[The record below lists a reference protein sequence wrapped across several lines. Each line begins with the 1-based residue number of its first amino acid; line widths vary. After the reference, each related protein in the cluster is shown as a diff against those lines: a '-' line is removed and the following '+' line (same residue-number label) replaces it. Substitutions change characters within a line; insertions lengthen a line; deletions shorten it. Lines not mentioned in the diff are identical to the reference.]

1 MILVFRRKA
10 AWVVAGAAALF
21 VAGWAPPVDA
31 HAGNADGSRPF
42 VTGVEPALAGIGAT
56 AVFAGSWQ
64 ISLSVTSPQDVTV
77 LDDANRAF
85 VRIVRDGVDGDYGAP
100 AWYTSAIAPDASGA
114 VRLPSG
120 VGPASPPDWRPV
132 SRARGWA
139 WFDPRISAGSGA
151 VSPDMV
157 ARAVPVRLRDF
168 DIPLLVGDTPAHIK
182 GYLEFEPPRG
192 RYGHRLLS
200 PPRPAPG
207 VEIGLLA
214 GQAVPTV
221 TVRNDSPD
229 PVTVLGADGEPFLR
243 VGSTVEANL
252 ASPAWVQV
260 GRALGRTPKAVADA
274 TAQPQWEAISEG
286 HLLSWAD
293 FRSRPPDAEPP
304 VSTGYAVE
312 VRRWT
317 IPLRIGAQ
325 PAEIKGATT
334 FEPFRPPSRKS
345 GVNGLAAAAAG
356 LFGVALAV
364 SAWAILRRRGS
375 RSLR

>member
-1 MILVFRRKA
+1 
-10 AWVVAGAAALF
+10 
-21 VAGWAPPVDA
+21 
-31 HAGNADGSRPF
+31 
-42 VTGVEPALAGIGAT
+42 
-56 AVFAGSWQ
+56 
-64 ISLSVTSPQDVTV
+64 
-77 LDDANRAF
+77 
-85 VRIVRDGVDGDYGAP
+85 
-100 AWYTSAIAPDASGA
+100 
-114 VRLPSG
+114 
-120 VGPASPPDWRPV
+120 
-132 SRARGWA
+132 
-139 WFDPRISAGSGA
+139 
-151 VSPDMV
+151 
-157 ARAVPVRLRDF
+157 VPVRLRDF

-304 VSTGYAVE
+304 VSTGHAVE

>member
-1 MILVFRRKA
+1 VILVFRRKA
-10 AWVVAGAAALF
+10 AWLVAGAAALF

-31 HAGNADGSRPF
+31 HAGNADGSRPV

-64 ISLSVTSPQDVTV
+64 ISLSVTSAQDVSV
-77 LDDANRAF
+77 LDDADRAF
-85 VRIVRDGVDGDYGAP
+85 LRIVPGGVDGDYGAP

-132 SRARGWA
+132 SRARAWA
-139 WFDPRISAGSGA
+139 WFDPRTSAGSGA

-168 DIPLLVGDTPAHIK
+168 DIPLRVGDTPAHIK

-192 RYGHRLLS
+192 RYVHRLLS
-200 PPRPAPG
+200 PPQPAPG

-221 TVRNDSPD
+221 TVRNESAD

-243 VGSTVEANL
+243 VGGAVEANL

-274 TAQPQWEAISEG
+274 TAQPRWEAISDG

-293 FRSRPPDAEPP
+293 FRSRPPDTEPP
-304 VSTGYAVE
+304 VTGRAVE

-334 FEPFRPPSRKS
+334 FEPFRPPSRKPA
-345 GVNGLAAAAAG
+345 GNGLAAAAAG
-356 LFGVALAV
+356 VLGAAMAVTAGVM
-364 SAWAILRRRGS
+364 LRRRGS